1 MKNTTSL
8 MLWVKIAP
16 MKILIVKLSSL
27 GDVLHNLPIVW
38 DLRTRY
44 PEAQIDWVVEE
55 GYVGLLEPLKTSPN
69 FAGIDRI
76 IPLAFRRWK
85 NALKRGEFIKSIQ
98 EYIAFNADIARTSY
112 DLIIETQGLLKS
124 AWVTKLA
131 NPQKTASVFG
141 LANQTEFS
149 GYEPWARMFYSD
161 CVQVPFHCHAVDRSR
176 WVAASAMDSP
186 LPDRG
191 LMPPQFYPEAYVQ
204 SLVDAAKL
212 GFASTRIDL
221 GFDVTKPYVMCFH
234 ATAGASKRWSD
245 DHWVAIG
252 KVLVAKG
259 IQVILPW
266 GNDKEKSVSTQITK
280 KISSQHSL
288 VGSKAI
294 VPCAFSIT
302 DAFGLVVG
310 AKMTIG
316 VDTGLTHLSA
326 ILGMPTIE
334 LYCDSPRW
342 KTEGY
347 WSPKIHNLGDKGQPP
362 SVEEVLT
369 IINNLSLQK
378 DDA

>member
-1 MKNTTSL
+1 
-8 MLWVKIAP
+8 

-38 DLRTRY
+38 DLRAKY

-55 GYVGLLEPLKTSPN
+55 GYVGLLEPLKTNLN
-69 FAGIDRI
+69 FSGIDQI
-76 IPLAFRRWK
+76 IPLSFRRWK
-85 NALKRGEFIKSIQ
+85 KALKRGEFIRSIQ
-98 EYIAFNADIARTSY
+98 EYISFKEQFQSKSFTGY

-149 GYEPWARMFYSD
+149 GYEPWARKFYSD

-176 WVAASAMDSP
+176 WVTAYALDIP
-186 LPDRG
+186 VPDRA
-191 LMPPQFYPEAYVQ
+191 LSPPQFYPSAYVQ
-204 SLVDAAKL
+204 SLIDVAKL
-212 GFASTRIDL
+212 GFASTRVDL

-234 ATAGASKRWSD
+234 ATAGKSKRWLD
-245 DHWVAIG
+245 DHWVTVGRA
-252 KVLVAKG
+252 LVAKG

-266 GNDKEKSVSTQITK
+266 GNDKEKEVSQNLAK
-280 KISSQHSL
+280 KIAGQYTL
-288 VGSKAI
+288 AGLMGSKAI
-294 VPCAFSIT
+294 VPNSFSIT
-302 DAFGLVVG
+302 DAFGLIAG
-310 AKMTIG
+310 AQMTIG

-326 ILGMPTIE
+326 ILGLPTIE

-347 WSPKIHNLGDKGQPP
+347 WSPHIHNLGDKGQPP
-362 SVEEVLT
+362 SVEEVLAL
-369 IINNLSLQK
+369 IP
-378 DDA
+378 

>member
-1 MKNTTSL
+1 MKNPTSL
-8 MLWVKIAP
+8 MLWAKIAP

-38 DLRTRY
+38 DLRTSY

-85 NALKRGEFIKSIQ
+85 KALKRGEFIQSIQ
-98 EYIAFNADIARTSY
+98 EYITFKADIARTSY
-112 DLIIETQGLLKS
+112 DLIIDTQGLLKS

-131 NPQKTASVFG
+131 NLQKTASVFG

-149 GYEPWARMFYSD
+149 GYEPWARCFYTD
-161 CVQVPFHCHAVDRSR
+161 GVQVPFQCHAVDRSR
-176 WVAASAMDSP
+176 WVAASAMDIP
-186 LPDRG
+186 VPDRVM
-191 LMPPQFYPEAYVQ
+191 MPPKFYPEAYVQ

-212 GFASTRIDL
+212 GFASTRVDL

-234 ATAGASKRWSD
+234 ATAGAFKRWSD
-245 DHWVAIG
+245 DHWIAVG
-252 KVLVAKG
+252 KALVTKG
-259 IQVILPW
+259 IQAILPW
-266 GNDKEKSVSTQITK
+266 GNDKEKAMSTQIAK
-280 KISSQHSL
+280 KISGHPSL
-288 VGSKAI
+288 EGSKAI
-294 VPCAFSIT
+294 VPSAFSIA
-302 DAFGLVVG
+302 DAFGLVAG

-326 ILGMPTIE
+326 ILGRPTIE

-347 WSPKIHNLGDKGQPP
+347 WSPKIFNLGDKGQSP

-369 IINNLSLQK
+369 IINNLSIQK

>member
-1 MKNTTSL
+1 
-8 MLWVKIAP
+8 

-38 DLRTRY
+38 DLRAQY
-44 PEAQIDWVVEE
+44 PAAQIDWVVEE
-55 GYVGLLEPLKTSPN
+55 GYVGLLEPLKTTQE

-85 NALKRGEFIKSIQ
+85 KALKRGEFIRSIQ
-98 EYIAFNADIARTSY
+98 EYIAFKADIATTSY
-112 DLIIETQGLLKS
+112 DLIIEIQGLLKS

-131 NPQKTASVFG
+131 NPQKTAQVFG

-149 GYEPWARMFYSD
+149 GYEPWARRFYTDS
-161 CVQVPFHCHAVDRSR
+161 VQVPFHCHAVDRSR
-176 WVAASAMDSP
+176 WVAASAMDVAV
-186 LPDRG
+186 PDRESS
-191 LMPPQFYPEAYVQ
+191 PPKFYPPTYVE
-204 SLVDAAKL
+204 SLIDAAQL
-212 GFASTRIDL
+212 GFASTRVDL

-234 ATAGASKRWSD
+234 ATAGESKRWSND
-245 DHWVAIG
+245 AWVAVG
-252 KVLVAKG
+252 KELVAQG
-259 IQVILPW
+259 IQVILSW
-266 GNDKEKSVSTQITK
+266 GNDKEKEISQQLAK
-280 KISSQHSL
+280 KISGYTSL

-294 VPCAFSIT
+294 VPNSFSIA
-302 DAFGLVVG
+302 DAFGLVAG

-347 WSPKIHNLGDKGQPP
+347 WSKHIHNLGDKGQPP
-362 SVEEVLT
+362 SVDEVLSAMNS
-369 IINNLSLQK
+369 IFKSSEI
-378 DDA
+378 

>member
-1 MKNTTSL
+1 
-8 MLWVKIAP
+8 

-38 DLRTRY
+38 DLRAKY
-44 PEAQIDWVVEE
+44 PQAQIDWVVEE
-55 GYVGLLEPLKTSPN
+55 SYVGLLEPLQTTDQ
-69 FAGIDRI
+69 FRGLDRI

-85 NALKRGEFIKSIQ
+85 KALKRGEFIRSIQ
-98 EYIAFNADIARTSY
+98 EYIAFKTDLRTTQY

-131 NPQKTASVFG
+131 NPKKTAQVFG

-149 GYEPWARMFYSD
+149 GYEPWARKFYTDS
-161 CVQVPFHCHAVDRSR
+161 VQVPFHCHAVDRSR
-176 WVAASAMDSP
+176 WVVAAAMD
-186 LPDRG
+186 LPVPNRVQS
-191 LMPPQFYPEAYVQ
+191 PPQFYPSSYVQ

-221 GFDVTKPYVMCFH
+221 GFDVSRPYVMCFH
-234 ATAGASKRWSD
+234 ATAGKSKRWSD
-245 DHWVAIG
+245 DAWITVG
-252 KVLVAKG
+252 KALLAKG

-266 GNDKEKSVSTQITK
+266 GNDQEKEISTQLAK
-280 KISSQHSL
+280 KISGHQSL
-288 VGSKAI
+288 SGSKAI
-294 VPCAFSIT
+294 VPNSFSIA
-302 DAFGLVVG
+302 DAFGLVAG
-310 AKMTIG
+310 AQMTIG

-347 WSPKIHNLGDKGQPP
+347 WSAAIHNLGDKGQPP
-362 SVEEVLT
+362 SVEEVLVA
-369 IINNLSLQK
+369 IHSMLG
-378 DDA
+378 